1 RMIHEAL
8 GKARTIPR
16 GAEAV
21 ACRPADFLII
31 TPRRKNLSTYAGY
44 LERLGIPHEVT
55 GGTALNESGELRL
68 LYLCLRAA
76 ARPHD
81 PVDLVAALRSP
92 VFGVSDQAL
101 YDFSRGGGQFH
112 YRRQVPQSGLD
123 DDSRAAFED
132 AFRRLA
138 QFHRWMKSLPIVA
151 ALEKIISDL
160 GLYARAA
167 VQPGGHLQ
175 AGCLGKAV
183 ELGRAAQRQV
193 SSAMELLE
201 YLGELVDPTSR
212 DDRHD
217 GISVQSRTT
226 DAVRVMN
233 LHQAKG
239 LEAPVVFLADP
250 ASEWQPEP
258 EVYIDRSGP
267 VSRGYMAI
275 SESWRGYKPGRLLA
289 HADDWPT
296 LSERE
301 KRFQNAER

>member
-1 RMIHEAL
+1 PKTKH
-8 GKARTIPR
+8 
-16 GAEAV
+16 
-21 ACRPADFLII
+21 
-31 TPRRKNLSTYAGY
+31 LSTYARH
-44 LERLGIPHEVT
+44 LESLGIPHEVT
-55 GGTALNESGELRL
+55 GGSGLNESDELRF

-92 VFGVSDQAL
+92 VFGISDQAL
-101 YDFSRGGGQFH
+101 YDFKRAGGQFR
-112 YRRQVPQSGLD
+112 YWRPGPQSGLD

-138 QFHRWMKSLPIVA
+138 QFDRWMKSLPIVA
-151 ALEKIISDL
+151 ALEKIVSDL

-167 VQPGGHLQ
+167 AQPGGHLQ

-183 ELGRAAQRQV
+183 ELARAAQRQA
-193 SSAMELLE
+193 SSAMELVE

-239 LEAPVVFLADP
+239 LEAPVVYLADP
-250 ASEWQPEP
+250 SSDWQPEP
-258 EVYIDRSGP
+258 EVYIDRSDL
-267 VSRGYMAI
+267 VSRGFIAI
-275 SESWRGYKPGRLLA
+275 SEAGRGFKPGRLLA
-289 HADDWPT
+289 HPDDWAN

-301 KRFQNAER
+301 KRFKDAERQRLLYV